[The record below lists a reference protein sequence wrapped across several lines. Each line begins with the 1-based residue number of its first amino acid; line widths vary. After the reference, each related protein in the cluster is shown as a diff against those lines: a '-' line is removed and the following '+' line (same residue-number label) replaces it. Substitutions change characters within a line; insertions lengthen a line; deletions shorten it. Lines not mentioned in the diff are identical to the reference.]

1 MSQIVEFCVI
11 AKKEH
16 ITINMKKTIFTVL
29 FTFICLAGWAQKS
42 VVWEK
47 PSAFMGERVDQLE
60 ITKVEMKQTE
70 TLLHIHAVYPPHNWI
85 RFAKESFLR
94 TPDGKE
100 YAITGGTKTN
110 EKETDLTLD
119 SLFWMPESGEADL
132 VLHFQPV
139 PLDTKEMDFLE
150 GYGERDFRFWNICD
164 AKSKKKLE
172 MPADW
177 KNVTYAKDETL
188 PAAKINKGVATIK
201 VKMLG
206 YKPDMKLTLWVYGYM
221 PLGATEVVE
230 KGFPFAED
238 GTLTAEIPLRL
249 AREVKIGINGL
260 AQRTIVIAPGQETF
274 ILMRLTHDQNP
285 FLAFKGFLA
294 KTNMDLM
301 TEQEKQEDIDRD
313 KQVYEAL
320 SKCTTSDERL
330 SWLTDDFKKRVAD
343 AQSSKY
349 TTAAKDLLCMDAED
363 NFVSWTRRFGS
374 KYTLQQVVA
383 GVIRSNEEYTK
394 SAKENAELLVLSDP
408 NYTYQY
414 LNEPG
419 SPCSDAFWSRTLSG
433 YDSTADTRNP
443 YNSDL
448 QKTFFGIA
456 TSQNG
461 SEILSSLTN
470 EDCKDVVREYQEEQK
485 RLVQELTSRG
495 NIFYQK
501 HDDVAPENILSTILD
516 KYKGKAVL
524 IDLWATWCGPCRAGH
539 QAMKPMK
546 DEMKGKNIQF
556 VYITSPTSPLN
567 TWQEMIKEI
576 DGDHYYLTNE
586 QYDHLL
592 HQYESDGIP
601 TYVIYDTTGKQTYKE
616 IGFPGLE
623 PIKGAIEQAMN

>member
-1 MSQIVEFCVI
+1 
-11 AKKEH
+11 
-16 ITINMKKTIFTVL
+16 MKKAIFTVL
-29 FTFICLAGWAQKS
+29 LALICLAGWAQKS

-47 PSAFMGERVDQLE
+47 PSAFMGQSNAELE
-60 ITKVEMKQTE
+60 ITKVEMMQTE
-70 TLLHIHAVYPPHNWI
+70 TVLHIDANYSPGNWI
-85 RFAKESFLR
+85 RFAKEAFLQ
-94 TPDGKE
+94 TPDGKK
-100 YAITGGTKTN
+100 YAITSGEKTT
-110 EKETDLTLD
+110 EKESDLILD
-119 SLFWMPESGEADL
+119 SLFWMPENGKASLA
-132 VLHFQPV
+132 LHFKPV

-164 AKSKKKLE
+164 AKTKKKLE
-172 MPADW
+172 LPADW
-177 KNVTYAKDETL
+177 QKVTYAKDETL
-188 PAAKINKGVATIK
+188 PVAKINKGVATIK

-206 YKPDMKLTLWVYGYM
+206 YKPDMKLTLWVYGYT
-221 PLGATEVVE
+221 PLGATEAVE

-260 AQRTIVIAPGQETF
+260 AQRTIVIAPGQETS
-274 ILMRLTHDQNP
+274 ILMKLTNDQHP
-285 FLAFKGFLA
+285 FVAFKGFLA

-301 TEQEKQEDIDRD
+301 VEQEKHLDIDRE
-313 KQVYEAL
+313 KQMYEAL

-330 SWLTDDFKKRVAD
+330 SWLTDDFKKHVAD

-363 NFVSWTRRFGS
+363 NFVSWTRHFASR
-374 KYTLQQVVA
+374 YALQQLVA
-383 GVIRSNEEYTK
+383 GVIRTNEEYAK
-394 SAKENAELLVLSDP
+394 RSKENAKLLVLSDP

-433 YDSTADTRNP
+433 YDSTADTKNP

-456 TSQNG
+456 TSQN
-461 SEILSSLTN
+461 SNEILSSLTN
-470 EDCKDVVREYQEEQK
+470 EDCKALVREYQEEQK

-501 HDDVAPENILSTILD
+501 HDDVAPENILSTILN
-516 KYKGKAVL
+516 KYQGKTVL
-524 IDLWATWCGPCRAGH
+524 IDVWATWCGPCRAGH
-539 QAMKPMK
+539 QAMAPWKK
-546 DEMKGKNIQF
+546 ELKGKNIQF

-567 TWQEMIKEI
+567 TWQEMIKDI

-586 QYDHLL
+586 QFDYLL
-592 HQYESDGIP
+592 KHYESQGIP
-601 TYVIYDTTGKQTYKE
+601 TYAIYDSSGNQTFKE
-616 IGFPGLE
+616 IGFPGLD
-623 PIKGAIEQAMN
+623 PIKEAVEQMLK